1 MKRRV
6 IRYDPKND
14 FYSVLGVPANA
25 NADQVQQA
33 FRQKAKE
40 VHPDH
45 NPERVAWA
53 TEQFRRLNEAYAVL
67 SDAARRWE
75 YDRQRR
81 QTHPTAY
88 VADSAWWT
96 QPQHPAPE
104 RETPRRTPERMEGD
118 EFWAWYRTVKP
129 QYTRYNNPYRDA
141 MQNLFFSPYRYV
153 LTILGLVFL
162 ANVVFISLAQQNGL
176 MQRERRREQ
185 TAVALAFAPTQTYAA
200 ALLARC
206 PDPKARIT
214 LPSAEGRI
222 DPTDLDVRGTADHPD
237 FDHYQLYIFAR
248 ENATHQPS
256 ILLANVR
263 RPVREGLLVENADV
277 SGLGAARY
285 TLRLTVFLKSGG
297 NLPPCEVDIQR

>member
-40 VHPDH
+40 VHPDR

-81 QTHPTAY
+81 QTHYA
-88 VADSAWWT
+88 ADPAWWT
-96 QPQHPAPE
+96 QPQRSTPE

-129 QYTRYNNPYRDA
+129 QYTRHNNPYRDA
-141 MQNLFFSPYRYV
+141 VRNLFFSPYRYV

-176 MQRERRREQ
+176 MQQERRREQ
-185 TAVALAFAPTQTYAA
+185 TAAALAFAPTQTYAA

-214 LPSAEGRI
+214 LPRPEGRI
-222 DPTDLDVRGTADHPD
+222 NLADLDVRGTADHPD
-237 FDHYQLYIFAR
+237 FDHYELYLFIG
-248 ENATHQPS
+248 EDATQQPS

-263 RPVREGLLVENADV
+263 RPVREGLLVENADL
-277 SGLGAARY
+277 SRLSAARY
-285 TLRLTVFLKSGG
+285 MLRLTVFLKNGSS
-297 NLPPCEVDIQR
+297 LPPCEVDIQR